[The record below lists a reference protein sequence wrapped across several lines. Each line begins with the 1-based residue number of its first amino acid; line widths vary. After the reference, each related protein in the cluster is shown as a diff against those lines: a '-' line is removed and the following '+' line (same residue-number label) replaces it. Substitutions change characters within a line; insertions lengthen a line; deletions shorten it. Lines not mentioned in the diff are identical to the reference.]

1 MLIRLANAL
10 NRHILHFTQN
20 LNLIQFVVVG
30 LWVDL
35 DGDGDGDGDGDV
47 DDFEGKARVHYP
59 LCIGMALR
67 KGIYIGSAW
76 YEGST

>member
-10 NRHILHFTQN
+10 NRHILHFTQI

-30 LWVDL
+30 LYVNL
-35 DGDGDGDGDGDV
+35 DGDGDGDV
-47 DDFEGKARVHYP
+47 DDFEGKARVHHH